1 MSINIKKDWKFF
13 SILTLAI
20 IIITLIVTYT
30 VSVQYKLYKEGKTQG
45 ATGVLTEANQGTE
58 VEQKFI
64 AENDDLQ
71 KISIDFEPYA
81 TEVKC
86 GGKVTIGIKDS
97 EGNIIEEK
105 DIIRNHI
112 RRDYHYIL
120 SFKKQKNS
128 KDKEYTM
135 YINFKDLEKYD
146 KFYTVKTTDVNSIEN
161 NKLYVNG
168 EEKESTSLIF
178 QALYKSNKRTL
189 LFTIV
194 LIVMII
200 GTYIISTIIYY
211 KKDMKIENIFLMVVS
226 FVAILFIITMP
237 TFKNHDEYY
246 HWLKAYEVSTGH
258 LMTPIKDGV
267 QGSLMPGGTSEIF
280 AYGTKF
286 GYKNIP
292 DKLKIHL
299 DKENEGILNPDTA
312 AVYSFVPYI
321 PQATGIFIGRL
332 ITDNAYLV
340 TYAGRIVNM
349 LVAIFMLYLAI
360 KIMPF
365 GKKMLLIPAMIPI
378 AIEGF
383 TSLSPDAMTISMAF
397 LYIAYIF
404 KLAFGKNEK
413 VELKQKI
420 ILLIMSIVIALCK
433 IVYLP
438 LVGLILI
445 IPKDKFKNANNK
457 NKIFDFCMI
466 AGIAAIVNLTWLAI
480 AGRYLSNFSGD
491 DSKLQVL
498 YVLQNP
504 IRYLQNLLYTMN
516 FKGSDYLLTLFGRDL
531 GWEEFVKLYAI
542 VPYLFIIIYLF
553 TAITDD
559 ELKGKLKKYQLTW
572 ITLIV
577 LAVIVLIFTSLY
589 VQWTPV
595 GGGMIQGVQGRYFL
609 PILPLVMI
617 LLGSI
622 LKFKNSYKKENINK
636 IVSISVLTIQ
646 IFTITQI
653 VIANL

>member
-1 MSINIKKDWKFF
+1 MNINIKKDWKFF

-30 VSVQYKLYKEGKTQG
+30 VSIQYKLYKEGKTQG
-45 ATGVLTEANQGTE
+45 ATGALTEINQGTE

-64 AENDDLQ
+64 AENDNLQ

-81 TEVKC
+81 TEAKC

-168 EEKESTSLIF
+168 EEKENTSLIF

-200 GTYIISTIIYY
+200 GTFIISTIIYY
-211 KKDMKIENIFLMVVS
+211 KKDMKIENIFLMIVS
-226 FVAILFIITMP
+226 FVAILFMITMP

-378 AIEGF
+378 AMEGF
-383 TSLSPDAMTISMAF
+383 TSLSPDAMTISMSF

-404 KLAFGKNEK
+404 KLAFVKNDK

-457 NKIFDFCMI
+457 NKIFDFCII

-480 AGRYLSNFSGD
+480 AGRYLSNFSGA

-504 IRYLQNLLYTMN
+504 IKYLQNLLYTMN

-542 VPYLFIIIYLF
+542 VPYLFIVLYVF

-559 ELKGKLKKYQLTW
+559 ELKGKFKKYQLIW

>member
-1 MSINIKKDWKFF
+1 MNINIKKDWKFF

-30 VSVQYKLYKEGKTQG
+30 VSFQYKLYKEGKTQE
-45 ATGVLTEANQGTE
+45 ATGVLTEVNQGTN
-58 VEQKFI
+58 VEQKFV
-64 AENDDLQ
+64 AENDNL
-71 KISIDFEPYA
+71 KKVSIDFEPYKNEA
-81 TEVKC
+81 KC
-86 GGKVTIGIKDS
+86 GGEIVIGIKDN
-97 EGNIIEEK
+97 EGNIIKEK
-105 DIIRNHI
+105 TITRNYV
-112 RRDYHYIL
+112 RESQYYIL

-128 KDKEYTM
+128 KDKEYTI
-135 YINFKDLEKYD
+135 YIDFKNLETYD
-146 KFYTVKTTDVNSIEN
+146 KFYTAKTTDANQIKEN
-161 NKLYVNG
+161 RLYVNG
-168 EEKESTSLIF
+168 EEKENTSLIF

-189 LFTIV
+189 LFTVV
-194 LIVMII
+194 LLVMIV

-211 KKDMKIENIFLMVVS
+211 KKDMKIENIFLMVVP
-226 FVAILFIITMP
+226 FVAILFMITMP

-299 DKENEGILNPDTA
+299 DKENQGILNPDTA
-312 AVYSFVPYI
+312 AFYSFVTYI
-321 PQATGIFIGRL
+321 PQAIGISIGRL
-332 ITDNAYLV
+332 VTDNAYLI
-340 TYAGRIVNM
+340 TYAGRIANM
-349 LVAIFMLYLAI
+349 LVSICMLYFAI

-365 GKKMLLIPAMIPI
+365 GKKVLLIPAMIPI

-383 TSLSPDAMTISMAF
+383 TSLSSDAMTISMSF

-404 KLAFGKNEK
+404 KLAFGENEK
-413 VELKQKI
+413 VGIKEKV
-420 ILLIMSIVIALCK
+420 ILLVMSIIIALCK

-457 NKIFDFCMI
+457 NKIFDFCII
-466 AGIAAIVNLTWLAI
+466 AGVATIVNLIWLAI
-480 AGRYLSNFSGD
+480 ASRYLSQFSGG
-491 DSKLQVL
+491 DSKIQVL
-498 YVLQNP
+498 LALQNP
-504 IRYLQNLLYTMN
+504 INYLQNILYTIN
-516 FKGSDYLLTLFGRDL
+516 FKGSDYLLALFGGEL

-542 VPYLFIIIYLF
+542 VPYVFIAIYLF
-553 TAITDD
+553 TAITDE
-559 ELKGKLKKYQLTW
+559 ELKEKFKRYQLIW
-572 ITLIV
+572 MLLVV
-577 LAVIVLIFTSLY
+577 LAVVVLIFTSLY
-589 VQWTPV
+589 VEWTAI
-595 GGGMIQGVQGRYFL
+595 GGNFIHGVQGRYFL

-617 LLGSI
+617 LLGSVI
-622 LKFKNSYKKENINK
+622 KVKTLYTKDNINK
-636 IVSISVLTIQ
+636 FTAISALTIQ
-646 IFTITQI
+646 IFTIGQI